1 MSGPKSDTATI
12 EARKNRLMELLAE
25 GKSQVEAAEIMR
37 LEDYP
42 ASLRT
47 VQEDIRKL
55 RGHWRET
62 NKESFAESVA
72 NQVEVHLRVIE
83 ELWTGIMPADTGNAI
98 KGHLEAIA
106 KLTGRNAPTKHIT
119 ARVDAEKITQGFYAE
134 FARRTIK
141 KFKHQASWQRLW
153 DWIEA
158 QPSDYEEEDRL
169 LLEAH
174 DENV

>member
-1 MSGPKSDTATI
+1 
-12 EARKNRLMELLAE
+12 MELLAE

-42 ASLRT
+42 ASLSS

-106 KLTGRNAPTKHIT
+106 KLTGRNHQRNTLRPAWMPRRSRRASMPSSHGAP
-119 ARVDAEKITQGFYAE
+119 
-134 FARRTIK
+134 IK
-141 KFKHQASWQRLW
+141 KFKHQASWQRL
-153 DWIEA
+153 
-158 QPSDYEEEDRL
+158 
-169 LLEAH
+169 
-174 DENV
+174 